1 MENLAGFK
9 NYWTNVGEN
18 IAHGDQIDEG
28 KLHTIYENL
37 HLDKMNP
44 DFLPGEGT
52 VVGSASDRKKAI
64 FLLAEKL
71 WGITPEGWLKAENGL
86 LQEAR
91 KESGSTKTG
100 GKDRFSDVISAEI
113 LIRIVAAAKLYYEDN
128 NKDCEVANEAVRA
141 INVILSEACAKGR
154 ARMTMVGDRSVY
166 STLRRGGLMI
176 GTGGGKYLPYPEKA
190 LPELLLLLHKDYVRP
205 EAYLT
210 E

>member
-1 MENLAGFK
+1 MPSVDFK
-9 NYWTNVGEN
+9 NHWTDIGEMIAQGGLMGRGELYAIYDN
-18 IAHGDQIDEG
+18 IRLQNID
-28 KLHTIYENL
+28 
-37 HLDKMNP
+37 P
-44 DFLPGEGT
+44 QFLPGEDT

-128 NKDCEVANEAVRA
+128 STGCEVANEAVRA
-141 INVILSEACAKGR
+141 INVILSEACTKGR
-154 ARMTMVGDRSVY
+154 ARMTMVGDQSVY
-166 STLRRGGLMI
+166 SLLRQNGLMV
-176 GTGGGKYLPYPEKA
+176 GTGGGKYLPYPEKS
-190 LPELLLLLHKDYVRP
+190 LPALLLLLHRANIRP
-205 EAYLT
+205 EAYLI